1 MEIKENNKFSLN
13 DFYNENFNENE
24 NENEKKLKS
33 KIIHNLNSIFSSS
46 SENSLENN
54 ENSFEKNENN
64 ENSFEKNENN
74 ENSSENNENSSENS
88 PEIFSDE
95 ENFFKPWKKPS
106 LIKKNTEIKISPLPE
121 NCTESLLYKLFSKF
135 GSIINIE
142 IYNTNAYIRFSS
154 TNEMKKV
161 LSLKKIQYLK
171 KNIYIHHSNDNIEI
185 FLANLD
191 KKWNYKKLFNELK
204 KFIKFKDIRML
215 TNNSN
220 ENSNEN
226 KKISN
231 ENKNNSIENNR
242 GYCFIEFNNA
252 IEARKSFKILKEK
265 KIILNKFL
273 TIDWAKGLNKEN
285 DINKFQLFIKGIT
298 KDININKLYEIF
310 SIFGK
315 INFIKLARDSN
326 NNNNNNDDYGFITF
340 DNEKDCENALK
351 NFNSKMFFKDKILT
365 VEYAKKLSSIKEHRE
380 RVSKNLLEKKR
391 RCK

>member
-13 DFYNENFNENE
+13 DFYNENFNE

-46 SENSLENN
+46 SENSFENN
-54 ENSFEKNENN
+54 ENSLEKNENSSEKNENN
-64 ENSFEKNENN
+64 ENLSEK
-74 ENSSENNENSSENS
+74 NENSSENS

-95 ENFFKPWKKPS
+95 ENFFKPWKKSPN

-135 GSIINIE
+135 GTIINIE

-161 LSLKKIQYLK
+161 LSLKKIQYLQ

-226 KKISN
+226 KQNSN
-231 ENKNNSIENNR
+231 ENKKNSIENNR

-326 NNNNNNDDYGFITF
+326 NNNNNNNDDYGFITF

>member
-46 SENSLENN
+46 SENSLEKN
-54 ENSFEKNENN
+54 ENSLEKNEN
-64 ENSFEKNENN
+64 SSEKNENN

-95 ENFFKPWKKPS
+95 ENFFKPWKKSPN

-135 GSIINIE
+135 GTIINIE

-161 LSLKKIQYLK
+161 LSLKKIQYLQ

-326 NNNNNNDDYGFITF
+326 NNNNNNNDDYGFITF

>member
-13 DFYNENFNENE
+13 DLDNENFNDNE
-24 NENEKKLKS
+24 NENSNDFNESKNLNEKKIKS
-33 KIIHNLNSIFSSS
+33 KIINNLNSIFSSS
-46 SENSLENN
+46 ED
-54 ENSFEKNENN
+54 
-64 ENSFEKNENN
+64 
-74 ENSSENNENSSENS
+74 ENSSEKNKNSSENS
-88 PEIFSDE
+88 PEIISDD
-95 ENFFKPWKKPS
+95 ENFFKPWKKAPS

-154 TNEMKKV
+154 QNEMKKV
-161 LSLKKIQYLK
+161 LSLKKIQYLE
-171 KNIYIHHSNDNIEI
+171 KNIYIHQSNDNIEI

-204 KFIKFKDIRML
+204 KIIKFKNIRML
-215 TNNSN
+215 NKNSN
-220 ENSNEN
+220 ENN
-226 KKISN
+226 
-231 ENKNNSIENNR
+231 NNSNENNR

-252 IEARKSFKILKEK
+252 IEARKSFKILNEK

-298 KDININKLYEIF
+298 NDININKLYEIF

-315 INFIKLARDSN
+315 INFIKLARDSKN
-326 NNNNNNDDYGFITF
+326 NNNKNDDYGFITF
-340 DNEKDCENALK
+340 DSEKDAENALK
-351 NFNSKMFFKDKILT
+351 NFNSKKFFDNKIIT

>member
-46 SENSLENN
+46 SENSFENNENSEKNEKN
-54 ENSFEKNENN
+54 ENSFEKNE
-64 ENSFEKNENN
+64 KN
-74 ENSSENNENSSENS
+74 ENSSEKNENSSENS

-154 TNEMKKV
+154 QNEMKKV
-161 LSLKKIQYLK
+161 LSLKKIQYLE
-171 KNIYIHHSNDNIEI
+171 KNIYIHQSNDNIEI

-204 KFIKFKDIRML
+204 KIIKFKNIRML
-215 TNNSN
+215 NNNSN
-220 ENSNEN
+220 ENN
-226 KKISN
+226 
-231 ENKNNSIENNR
+231 NNSNENNR

-252 IEARKSFKILKEK
+252 IEARKSFKILNEK

-298 KDININKLYEIF
+298 NDININKLYEIF

-315 INFIKLARDSN
+315 INFIKLARDSKN
-326 NNNNNNDDYGFITF
+326 NNNKNDDYGFITF
-340 DNEKDCENALK
+340 DSEKDAENALK
-351 NFNSKMFFKDKILT
+351 NFNSKKFFDNKIIT

>member
-1 MEIKENNKFSLN
+1 
-13 DFYNENFNENE
+13 
-24 NENEKKLKS
+24 
-33 KIIHNLNSIFSSS
+33 
-46 SENSLENN
+46 
-54 ENSFEKNENN
+54 
-64 ENSFEKNENN
+64 
-74 ENSSENNENSSENS
+74 
-88 PEIFSDE
+88 
-95 ENFFKPWKKPS
+95 
-106 LIKKNTEIKISPLPE
+106 
-121 NCTESLLYKLFSKF
+121 
-135 GSIINIE
+135 
-142 IYNTNAYIRFSS
+142 
-154 TNEMKKV
+154 MKKV
-161 LSLKKIQYLK
+161 LSLKKIQYLQ

-231 ENKNNSIENNR
+231 ENKKISIENNR

-326 NNNNNNDDYGFITF
+326 NNNNNNNDDYGFITF

-365 VEYAKKLSSIKEHRE
+365 VEYAKKLSSIKENRE
-380 RVSKNLLEKKR
+380 RVSKNLLEKK
-391 RCK
+391 KKM